1 MEIKDNSVHGNGRY
15 QGYVADFAA
24 MLARR
29 VVFQFEIKLVKDAK
43 YGNMQ
48 EDGEWTGMVGEVIR
62 KVSKLRWT
70 QDFPGGANPKGGA
83 NLLFGQNLL
92 KTA

>member
-1 MEIKDNSVHGNGRY
+1 MEIKDNSVHGNCRY

-29 VVFQFEIKLVKDAK
+29 VGFQYEIKLVKDAK
-43 YGNMQ
+43 YGNVQ

-62 KVSKLRWT
+62 KVSKGEV
-70 QDFPGGANPKGGA
+70 QQCAGGWGVDRQGWGGHQE
-83 NLLFGQNLL
+83 GQ
-92 KTA
+92 

>member
-15 QGYVADFAA
+15 HGYVVDFAA

-29 VVFQFEIKLVKDAK
+29 VGFQYEIKLVKDAK
-43 YGNMQ
+43 YGNVQ

-62 KVSKLRWT
+62 KVSTYRRI
-70 QDFPGGANPKGGA
+70 QDFPGRCQHEWGAHVHN
-83 NLLFGQNLL
+83 F
-92 KTA
+92 TM